1 MIFSILTK
9 CKVRGLKCNRKNGKK
24 ISGKVPLEGG
34 RAPTTI
40 GKCPIF
46 SIYCFYLP
54 KWSTFRAQINV
65 QIKLVLRRHC
75 KIRPRIIKDKPGQW
89 ILGLSNQAR

>member
-1 MIFSILTK
+1 MRTSHK
-9 CKVRGLKCNRKNGKK
+9 NSCVVRRAKVVNQNPAVLMAAAEEQAL
-24 ISGKVPLEGG
+24 VVEEDLEGG

-75 KIRPRIIKDKPGQW
+75 KIRPWIIKDKPGQ
-89 ILGLSNQAR
+89 